1 MSAKHSITRRWLV
14 NSLGVITIALTVL
27 VIAFATI
34 IHSYYYTATRQYISS
49 KLSVLVNTFS
59 RYTQSSNVNF

>member
-14 NSLGVITIALTVL
+14 NSLGVIAIALTVL

-59 RYTQSSNVNF
+59 KIVS